1 MNSGGIFDIDETRS
15 ELARLDEVI
24 SSPDFWNEDEKKRR
38 DVISRRKQLSDIIES
53 FDAVEKQFADISE
66 LAGVLTDPKD
76 IKELTVDIESLS
88 ARLDELQLK
97 FVLSGEND
105 PGNAILVIHSGAGG
119 TEACDWS
126 EMLLRMYLRWCEKKG
141 FKTTIID
148 ILSGEEAGIKSATV
162 EVRGRYAYGLLK
174 AEIGIHRLVRI
185 SPFDSNR
192 RRHTSFASVFVYP
205 EVDEDVKIE
214 INPDDLRIDVY
225 HSSGHGGQ
233 NVNKVETAIRITHIP
248 TGIVVQCQAERSQY
262 KNREIAMRLLR
273 SRLYERQLEEERKRK
288 AELEKTKKKIE
299 WGSQIRSYVLHPY
312 NMVKDHR
319 TGIETGNTQAVLDGE
334 LDMFIEGYLLGKNE

>member
-1 MNSGGIFDIDETRS
+1 
-15 ELARLDEVI
+15 
-24 SSPDFWNEDEKKRR
+24 
-38 DVISRRKQLSDIIES
+38 
-53 FDAVEKQFADISE
+53 
-66 LAGVLTDPKD
+66 
-76 IKELTVDIESLS
+76 
-88 ARLDELQLK
+88 
-97 FVLSGEND
+97 
-105 PGNAILVIHSGAGG
+105 
-119 TEACDWS
+119 
-126 EMLLRMYLRWCEKKG
+126 MYLRWCEKKG

-288 AELEKTKKKIE
+288 AELEKTKKK
-299 WGSQIRSYVLHPY
+299 
-312 NMVKDHR
+312 M
-319 TGIETGNTQAVLDGE
+319 
-334 LDMFIEGYLLGKNE
+334 

>member
-1 MNSGGIFDIDETRS
+1 
-15 ELARLDEVI
+15 
-24 SSPDFWNEDEKKRR
+24 
-38 DVISRRKQLSDIIES
+38 
-53 FDAVEKQFADISE
+53 
-66 LAGVLTDPKD
+66 
-76 IKELTVDIESLS
+76 
-88 ARLDELQLK
+88 
-97 FVLSGEND
+97 
-105 PGNAILVIHSGAGG
+105 
-119 TEACDWS
+119 
-126 EMLLRMYLRWCEKKG
+126 MYLRWCEKKD